1 MGVMVGLA
9 VGGRLPGE
17 PPARMEEASPALA
30 APTLPTG
37 VHSAFNNGID
47 CYRRAEYER
56 ADKFLKLA
64 QAGQEDLT
72 PDERQELANLL
83 RINETALKGRRE
95 GAEQLRQAELAI
107 KAGRLAQGE
116 QLLRSLT
123 TNQFLTAEDKVKV
136 QHLNDRVR
144 TEPMTPSTAKDGAGA
159 VSTTVLARTKLQQAR
174 QLMAKANYDAAEAL
188 AHEVQQMKVT
198 FRPGEDT
205 PLHVLN
211 DISRIRSDT
220 RRLLSSAR
228 IALQCGDLDRAE
240 NLAKTAAKSGWSV
253 SQLWGDSPAKVLK
266 EVQAARARQGSTMAT
281 SPAKSAITPV
291 KATVEPTRS
300 TPEPVKKA
308 TAEPVKK
315 VTAEQA
321 KDSPISDAD
330 TARFFVQEG
339 RTALK
344 RGDLVKARECV
355 AKAQA
360 LKVTFHWWEDNPGKL
375 AVDIMQA
382 AEKESRAHAKATTPP
397 DSAKEKVEKPAK
409 AVAAKETKPASVAAA
424 KEKTPAPTPVEGSAT
439 AKVKAPADNPRVTL
453 QKARELFASGKLDE
467 AEHLAMQVQ
476 SSGFKAW
483 GLFEESPEK
492 LLTDIR
498 NAKAH
503 RAQVESARLLRDARA
518 HFEKGEYE
526 TARTEA
532 YQAER
537 LHGPYSLWDMGDRP
551 AKLIAEIDAA
561 QAKRRK
567 AANATAEATRKE
579 TPKAPAIP
587 APALNAFKGQGNP
600 EPIRPAVYAGETDK
614 PKNPYADFVPPPT
627 VAASPTA
634 PAATTAAKP
643 VSPAAPTT
651 PAPAAASEAVKKQQ
665 ARTLLAEARHF
676 QRDGKLVEARRKA
689 LEAQKVSTSWT
700 AEEDRP
706 DRALMELADL
716 AHRRI
721 EFLQQRATD
730 LAATAAFADP
740 TRFQKAEANL
750 NEARQLA
757 QGFALDTQAI
767 DAKMSWVRQ
776 TRTQMANSQAKPAAP
791 AVAQVMPAQHTEKP
805 AATPTPQQQGQ
816 ELLDK
821 ARMELKRGE
830 LETARRLAVEVY
842 TGKYGLQD
850 QADAVL
856 HSIDVEEFNQRV
868 LANNRAFET
877 GLAAFLRKDYFQAGT
892 IFRSLDPSVL
902 AKEKQARLKEMMLM
916 PEMQPHKLA
925 QVPPPAPVPTPAPAP
940 APAPAV
946 GRIGNPSYPP
956 SPAPNAVAAQPA
968 PEMHPVDTGHATA
981 SDAGPARVGTLEAN
995 YAQQVSALQEVQ
1007 FQKLRDDGLKAQR
1020 EAVERL
1026 RNGDAAQAVEILQ
1039 EYLNTLKDV
1048 QLEREKMI
1056 LLQRPVEARLQH
1068 LKQLKAQQDFE
1079 KEKIA
1084 SKDTFNNLM
1093 QRETQLAEHKKQQVK
1108 QLMDKY
1114 DKLYKE
1120 AKYAEA
1126 EMAATQARELD
1137 PDNAAAAA
1145 AVHVAR
1151 LARHYNEFQKLKERK
1166 EEFFVKAQNDA
1177 EEPGPAV
1184 DLGDP
1189 LKFDES
1195 RWKMVKDR
1203 KAFPKDGWGIQ
1214 IKTEK
1219 EREIE
1224 RRLSLP
1230 ISLDFK
1236 DQTLKN
1242 VLDDLRDLTGINI
1255 VPDMPALEAEN
1266 ISLDRP
1272 ITMHLEGVST
1282 KSALTLI
1289 LHQAHL
1295 IYVIAD
1301 EVVKVTTEAY
1311 SRGKLVTKTYQV
1323 ADLIIPV
1330 ENHTAP
1336 DSANMTKLLEKMG
1349 NQPAAL
1355 QTTGATPYMNPN
1367 SMRTGTPV
1375 GSPTGGSAA
1384 PASSS
1389 APEKGRAP
1397 GQTLEDVLIKMITS
1411 TIKPESWSDMGGPGT
1426 IEFFPLGMA
1435 LVINQ
1440 TPDIQ
1445 EQVAEL
1451 LTALRRLQD
1460 LEVTVEVRF
1469 IALDE
1474 AFFERIGLDFNLNV
1488 VTHNNPTTTA
1498 ILTSP
1503 NQQFQ
1508 PFGFNNVFNPQNFIT
1523 GLVPGGSNQPNGAF
1537 TQDLNIPILNSSFG
1551 PAIPPFGGFPN
1562 APGADGGL
1570 SLGLAFLSDI
1580 QVFMFLEAAQA
1591 DRRTNVT
1598 TAPKLTLFNGQSSNI
1613 NIMEQQFFVTSMVVT
1628 QVNGQVVFSPQN
1640 QALPVGSPMGMPS
1653 ISLAIQAV
1661 VTADRRFVRLNL
1673 NPVLTALSSP
1683 VSALFPVTTFITP
1696 VFESGAQ
1703 GQPVPFTQYL
1713 QQPSFQTIDV
1723 MTTVMVPDGGTVLL
1737 GGMKTLREGRNEFG
1751 PPILS
1756 KLPYVS
1762 RLFKNVGYGKE
1773 TESLLI
1779 MVTPRIIINEEE
1791 ETRQTGVGEAGLPPA
1806 GGPAGA
1812 AAPGPGPAAGP
1823 TP

>member
-1 MGVMVGLA
+1 MVGLA
-9 VGGRLPGE
+9 VGGRLPGDPVPVAGGGE
-17 PPARMEEASPALA
+17 TAPVLTAPA
-30 APTLPTG
+30 LPTG

-47 CYRRAEYER
+47 CYRRADYER
-56 ADKFLKLA
+56 AEKFLKLA

-72 PDERQELANLL
+72 PQERQELANLL

-95 GAEQLRQAELAI
+95 GTAQLRLAERAIQAGQLAD
-107 KAGRLAQGE
+107 GE
-116 QLLRSLT
+116 RLLRPLA
-123 TNQFLTAEDKVKV
+123 TNQFLAAADKAKV
-136 QHLNDRVR
+136 QHL
-144 TEPMTPSTAKDGAGA
+144 TEQLRAQPMTTGTAKDGA
-159 VSTTVLARTKLQQAR
+159 VSATVLARTKLQQAR

-188 AHEVQQMKVT
+188 AHEVQQMKVS

-205 PLHVLN
+205 PLRVLN
-211 DISRIRSDT
+211 DIGRIRGDT

-266 EVQAARARQGSTMAT
+266 DVQAARARQGSTAET
-281 SPAKSAITPV
+281 HPAKSVIQPV
-291 KATVEPTRS
+291 KATVAPS
-300 TPEPVKKA
+300 QPAPAPAKK
-308 TAEPVKK
+308 TAVEQ
-315 VTAEQA
+315 QA

-330 TARFFVQEG
+330 AAHFFVQEG

-344 RGDLVKARECV
+344 RGDLVRARQCV

-360 LKVTFHWWEDNPGKL
+360 LNVTFHWWEDNPGKL
-375 AVDIMQA
+375 AMDIMQA
-382 AEKESRAHAKATTPP
+382 ADKESRAHAK
-397 DSAKEKVEKPAK
+397 EK
-409 AVAAKETKPASVAAA
+409 AVAAKESKPTPVAAA
-424 KEKTPAPTPVEGSAT
+424 KDKAPSPTPVPGSAT
-439 AKVKAPADNPRVTL
+439 AQVPADNPRATL
-453 QKARELFASGKLDE
+453 QKAREMFAAGKLDD
-467 AEHLAMQVQ
+467 AEHLALQVQ
-476 SSGFKAW
+476 SSGFKGW

-492 LLTDIR
+492 LLADIR
-498 NAKAH
+498 NAKTH

-567 AANATAEATRKE
+567 ANGPTPAELARKE
-579 TPKAPAIP
+579 MKAPPIP
-587 APALNAFKGQGNP
+587 AQALDTMKGRANP
-600 EPIRPAVYAGETDK
+600 QPIRPAVYAGETDK
-614 PKNPYADFVPPPT
+614 GKNPYADFVPPP
-627 VAASPTA
+627 AGAPLPM

-643 VSPAAPTT
+643 VAPD
-651 PAPAAASEAVKKQQ
+651 ARSEAVKKQQ
-665 ARTLLAEARHF
+665 ARTLLAEARHL
-676 QRDGKLVEARRKA
+676 QRDGKLVEARHKA
-689 LEAQKVSTSWT
+689 LEAQKVGTSWT
-700 AEEDRP
+700 ADEDRP
-706 DRALMELADL
+706 DRALLELADL

-721 EFLQQRATD
+721 EYLQQQATD
-730 LAATAAFADP
+730 LAATAFADP

-750 NEARQLA
+750 VEARQMA

-776 TRTQMANSQAKPAAP
+776 TRTQMTAGQAKPAAP
-791 AVAQVMPAQHTEKP
+791 AVAQVTPAQHTEK
-805 AATPTPQQQGQ
+805 AAPTPQQQGQ
-816 ELLDK
+816 VLLDK

-856 HSIDVEEFNQRV
+856 HSIDVEEFNQKV
-868 LANNRAFET
+868 LATNRAFET
-877 GLAAFLRKDYFQAGT
+877 GLAAYVRKDYVQAAT
-892 IFRSLDPSVL
+892 IFRSLDLSVL
-902 AKEKQARLKEMMLM
+902 AKEKQARLKEMMLT
-916 PEMQPHKLA
+916 PEMRQDGKLA
-925 QVPPPAPVPTPAPAP
+925 QVPAPTPTPAPVP
-940 APAPAV
+940 
-946 GRIGNPSYPP
+946 
-956 SPAPNAVAAQPA
+956 APNSVAGQPA
-968 PEMHPVDTGHATA
+968 PVLHPVDTGKATA
-981 SDAGPARVGTLEAN
+981 SDAAPARVGSLEAN
-995 YAQQVSALQEVQ
+995 YAEQVSALQEVQ

-1026 RNGDAAQAVEILQ
+1026 RNGDAGQALEILQ
-1039 EYLNTLKDV
+1039 EYLNTLKDA
-1048 QLEREKMI
+1048 QLAPEKMA
-1056 LLQRPVEARLQH
+1056 LLQRPVEARLRQF
-1068 LKQLKAQQDFE
+1068 KQLKAQQDFE
-1079 KEKIA
+1079 KEKVA
-1084 SKDTFNNLM
+1084 SKDSFNNVM
-1093 QRETQLAEHKKQQVK
+1093 QRETQLEEHKKKQVAE
-1108 QLMDKY
+1108 LMEKY
-1114 DKLYKE
+1114 HKLRE
-1120 AKYAEA
+1120 QAKYAEA
-1126 EMAATQARELD
+1126 EMAATQAHELD
-1137 PDNAAAAA
+1137 PENTAAAA
-1145 AVHVAR
+1145 AVHLAR
-1151 LARHYNEFQKLKERK
+1151 MARHYNEFQKLKERK
-1166 EEFFVKAQNDA
+1166 EEFFVKSENDA

-1184 DLGDP
+1184 DLTEP
-1189 LKFDES
+1189 LKFDEN
-1195 RWKMVKDR
+1195 RWKTVKDR
-1203 KAFPKDGWGIQ
+1203 KAFPRDGWGIQ

-1242 VLDDLRDLTGINI
+1242 VLDDLRELTGINI

-1311 SRGKLVTKTYQV
+1311 ARGKLVTKTYQV

-1330 ENHTAP
+1330 ENHTP
-1336 DSANMTKLLEKMG
+1336 SDSTNVTKILDRMV
-1349 NQPAAL
+1349 NQPASM
-1355 QTTGATPYMNPN
+1355 QTTGATPYLNPN

-1375 GSPTGGSAA
+1375 GAPAGGSAPPA
-1384 PASSS
+1384 PAPTTT
-1389 APEKGRAP
+1389 PEKGRAP

-1411 TIKPESWSDMGGPGT
+1411 TIKPESWGDMGGPGT

-1451 LTALRRLQD
+1451 LAALRRLQD
-1460 LEVTVEVRF
+1460 MEVTVEVRF
-1469 IALDE
+1469 ISLDE

-1488 VTHNNPTTTA
+1488 VTHNSPTTTA

-1503 NQQFQ
+1503 SQQFQ
-1508 PFGFNNVFNPQNFIT
+1508 PFGFNNTFSPKNFIT
-1523 GLVPGGSNQPNGAF
+1523 GLVPGGSNTPPGAF

-1562 APGADGGL
+1562 TPGADGGL

-1598 TAPKLTLFNGQSSNI
+1598 TAPKLTLFNGQSSTI
-1613 NIMEQQFFVTSMVVT
+1613 TIMESQFFVTSMTVT
-1628 QVNGQVVFSPQN
+1628 QVNGQVVFSPSN
-1640 QALPVGSPMGMPS
+1640 TPIPVGSPNGMPS
-1653 ISLAIQAV
+1653 ISLAVQAV

-1673 NPVLTALSSP
+1673 SPVLTNISSP
-1683 VSALFPVTTFITP
+1683 VTALFPVTTFITP

-1713 QQPSFQTIDV
+1713 QQPSFTTVEV

-1773 TESLLI
+1773 TESLMI

-1812 AAPGPGPAAGP
+1812 AAPGPGPGG